1 MGRLPEPDDV
11 DIVVDGRNPDPD
23 SHRMTVEFIEQ
34 YKQRPGYAEELREAK
49 RILESLKANSKN
61 YVELDPDALLEQWKR
76 TAEELKRRGVGVN
89 GSPESTVGLEANE
102 GR

>member
-1 MGRLPEPDDV
+1 MGLMPEPDGV
-11 DIVVDGRNPDPD
+11 DFVVEGGDTDPE
-23 SHRMTVEFIEQ
+23 SIRETIEFIKQ

-76 TAEELKRRGVGVN
+76 TAEELKRRGIGVN
-89 GSPESTVGLEANE
+89 GSSESAVGLDANE
-102 GR
+102 DR